1 MSEASS
7 KPYEIRRHE
16 MQPYFDL
23 EAFMSMSKETR
34 LGGAILE
41 RLVGLWGEWL
51 PQLNV
56 CEIAAGKNFVSG
68 CLAAGRSGKF
78 CG

>member
-7 KPYEIRRHE
+7 KAYEIRQHE

-34 LGGAILE
+34 LGGAVLE

-51 PQLNV
+51 P
-56 CEIAAGKNFVSG
+56 
-68 CLAAGRSGKF
+68 
-78 CG
+78 